1 MVSGFLVQTSNYE
14 VFKIAKTYTPG
25 ILEIN

>member
-1 MVSGFLVQTSNYE
+1 MVLRFLVQTRNYE
-14 VFKIAKTYTPG
+14 AFKIAKTYTLG

>member
-1 MVSGFLVQTSNYE
+1 MVSRFLIQTRNYE

-25 ILEIN
+25 ILEID

>member
-1 MVSGFLVQTSNYE
+1 MIPRFLVQTRNYG

>member
-1 MVSGFLVQTSNYE
+1 MVSRFLVQTRNYE